1 MLKYCSENERV
12 KRKYALY
19 LEAASGRQ
27 STTADAALRAVGR
40 FETSTGRKAFKK
52 FHIEQARSFRADL
65 PEEIGPTGSPLSAAT
80 IVGTLKHLRSFFI
93 WLSREP
99 GYRSAIN
106 ANDAAYFTPTDQ
118 DVRIAGARREMPV
131 ATVEEIHHVLSMMP
145 TMTPIDQRNRALIA
159 FALLSGAR
167 VGAIASLRIKHVDM
181 AAQTV
186 LQDGRDV
193 RTKGRKTFTSCFFP
207 VGQGPLATF
216 ADYLKVLKGLGFN
229 PDDPLFPSVRIGQG
243 TDHCFEAQGLSR
255 NMWTSGAPIRQIFR
269 DAFALARLP
278 YAIPHSFR
286 KTLARLGERL
296 CRTPE
301 EWKAWS
307 QNYAHESEAT
317 TFICYGEVPLH
328 RQTEIM
334 RGLAKPRIDGLPA
347 GLDIGALEAFLKS
360 VRGGGRADGERTQT
374 GHAATP
380 HE

>member
-1 MLKYCSENERV
+1 MFKYCSENERV
-12 KRKYALY
+12 KREYILY

-27 STTADAALRAVGR
+27 STTADAALRAIER
-40 FETSTGRKAFKK
+40 FETSTGRKPFKK

-65 PEEIGPTGSPLSAAT
+65 AEELGPTEKPLSAAT
-80 IVGTLKHLRSFFI
+80 IVGTLKHLRSFFL

-99 GYRSAIN
+99 GYRAAIN

-118 DVRIAGARREMPV
+118 DVRIARARREIPV
-131 ATVEEIHHVLSMMP
+131 ATVEEVHRVLSMMP
-145 TMTPIDQRNRALIA
+145 TVTAIDQRNRALVA

-167 VGAIASLRIKHVDM
+167 IGAIASLRIKHVDI

-207 VGQGPLATF
+207 VGPAPLAIF
-216 ADYLKVLKGLGFN
+216 ADYLEVLKGLGFS

-243 TDHCFEAQGLSR
+243 TDRCFEAQGLSR
-255 NMWTSGAPIRQIFR
+255 DMWTSGAPIRQIFH
-269 DAFALARLP
+269 DAFALASLP

-317 TFICYGEVPLH
+317 TFIGYGEVPLR

-334 RGLAKPRIDGLPA
+334 RGLAKPRIDGLPP

-360 VRGGGRADGERTQT
+360 VRGVARVDGECTQSS
-374 GHAATP
+374 HAATP

>member
-1 MLKYCSENERV
+1 MFKYCSENERV
-12 KRKYALY
+12 KREYILY

-27 STTADAALRAVGR
+27 STTADAALRAIER
-40 FETSTGRKAFKK
+40 FETSTGRKPFKK

-65 PEEIGPTGSPLSAAT
+65 AEELGPTGKPLSAAT
-80 IVGTLKHLRSFFI
+80 IVGTLKHLRSFFL

-99 GYRSAIN
+99 GYRAAIN

-118 DVRIAGARREMPV
+118 DVRIAGARREIPV
-131 ATVEEIHHVLSMMP
+131 ATVEEIRRVLSMMP
-145 TMTPIDQRNRALIA
+145 AVTPINQRNRALVA

-167 VGAIASLRIKHVDM
+167 VGAMASLRIKHVDM
-181 AAQTV
+181 ATQTV

-207 VGQGPLATF
+207 VGPAPLAIF
-216 ADYLKVLKGLGFN
+216 ADYLEVLNGLGYS
-229 PDDPLFPSVRIGQG
+229 PDDPLFPSVRIGHG
-243 TDHCFEAQGLSR
+243 TDRCFEAQGLSR
-255 NMWTSGAPIRQIFR
+255 DMWTSGAPIRQIFR
-269 DAFALARLP
+269 DAFALASLP

-286 KTLARLGERL
+286 KTLARLGERI

-317 TFICYGEVPLH
+317 TFIGYGEVPLH

-334 RGLAKPRIDGLPA
+334 RGLAKPRIDGLPP
-347 GLDIGALEAFLKS
+347 GLDVGALEAFLKS
-360 VRGGGRADGERTQT
+360 VRGVARVDGECTESSHR
-374 GHAATP
+374 ATP